1 MTPQRIALAAL
12 AAASFAAPIAA
23 QGTCEIETRKPFQ
36 LTSAILYIAKHDQS
50 AIQGDRL
57 KLVKQAVKVLTDNPD
72 RIRNEVGR
80 NYLLGQLYVRWF
92 QDMSPQIALRAK
104 RGDVGFGDNPEGEFF
119 LPTALNEAMGVV
131 ERDRPACADSTARY
145 RNAVFAAVLNAS
157 INFYNAKS
165 YDSAITYA
173 NYALQVNA
181 HAPQVGAA
189 NQVLSNSSFNLA
201 VLTRDQALKQGG
213 DARSAG
219 LRRAAQLFQGY
230 LDIAPSGEN
239 ASTARAAY
247 ARALQDAG
255 DTASVAGIYA
265 DMMANPGKYTAIQLF
280 EAGVVQANGKKF
292 EDAAKLYAAGLQMNP
307 WHRDALF
314 NTANVFM
321 ALHQPDQMSGVVER
335 LRAVDPMNPDVL
347 KLAGAVWQERGKLTT
362 DASVKK
368 MCQDSVIAYV
378 DRSAK
383 LPARVTVTQFV
394 VARDNQVTLAGS
406 VENLGTAPASFTVQF
421 ELLDKTGAPLGVV
434 EVKAEQ
440 VAAKG
445 AHAFSSNISV
455 AGVVAWRYS
464 MR

>member
-12 AAASFAAPIAA
+12 AAASMAAPLAA
-23 QGTCEIETRKPFQ
+23 QGSCEIELRKPFQ

-104 RGDVGFGDNPEGEFF
+104 RGDVGFGDNPDGEFF
-119 LPTALNEAMGVV
+119 LPTALNEAMGIV

-145 RNAVFAAVLNAS
+145 RNAVFASVLNAS

-230 LDIAPSGEN
+230 LDLAPTGEN

-255 DTASVAGIYA
+255 DTASVAGRVHGPA
-265 DMMANPGKYTAIQLF
+265 PA
-280 EAGVVQANGKKF
+280 
-292 EDAAKLYAAGLQMNP
+292 
-307 WHRDALF
+307 R
-314 NTANVFM
+314 
-321 ALHQPDQMSGVVER
+321 
-335 LRAVDPMNPDVL
+335 PDVRCGRTAPCARSDEPGCAQAGGGR
-347 KLAGAVWQERGKLTT
+347 LAGAWQADDRRLREEDVPGFGNRVRR
-362 DASVKK
+362 SV
-368 MCQDSVIAYV
+368 
-378 DRSAK
+378 RE
-383 LPARVTVTQFV
+383 T
-394 VARDNQVTLAGS
+394 AGS
-406 VENLGTAPASFTVQF
+406 GHGDPVRRRSRQPGDARRIRGEPGDGSR
-421 ELLDKTGAPLGVV
+421 ELHGPV
-434 EVKAEQ
+434 
-440 VAAKG
+440 
-445 AHAFSSNISV
+445 
-455 AGVVAWRYS
+455 
-464 MR
+464 